1 MAKKQSF
8 ENKVNVLEGSLKKL
22 SVQLERGL
30 KGGKSFVEMNEKMT
44 ESVENLS
51 EEYKSALLEFQKKLT
66 VAIKAEDVA
75 TIANLR
81 KQISSLKSAYAESER
96 AIKAVQVAGQKKS
109 TVVKEG
115 VNKELAAIDAYN
127 QNQKASTQIVKE
139 NLNIVKKRFVDE
151 EKLLKF
157 QTAEAKK
164 NRKIDEDLKVESV
177 RSNGKSLEAQ
187 KKQLK
192 SYFSGRLRQLTKY
205 GLKDSAEY
213 KKIKVRSLKTEKEFN
228 DKIEAERRKL
238 EGKSFKGG
246 FFAQFTPAK
255 IGATLG
261 GLTKLLGGY
270 RIYRVALQGLTAVT
284 VGSAKAAIAFQ
295 AELGNLAAV
304 AGRSTEEVDRLGDVA
319 IEVANATTFTAS
331 EIIQLQIELS
341 RLGFSIDEI
350 VDSTA
355 AIAQTA
361 QALGEDVGGVA
372 KKVGQVLKQFNIS
385 AKETNLVTDTMV
397 STINNSALSFEGFGT
412 AIQYV
417 GPLAA
422 ELGTTFYQTSAAMAV
437 LADNGFTASRVGTG
451 LRGILTE
458 LGTEGQDLESI
469 LHELADA
476 EISFADAV
484 DLVGKRNA
492 AQLITLVDNLDALD
506 EAESKYY
513 QAGSALLA
521 SSRQVSTFD
530 GNMKLLNS
538 AWDAFQIKLGTFVAE
553 SGIVK
558 TALKLLSEESYNTA
572 VALGV
577 ISGVDVAKL
586 GDSIDQG
593 VAEYN
598 KLREEGVG
606 AQEAI
611 SESASKTAKELID
624 STSLGIRFQNFQ
636 YALSV
641 TAETKKGALLT
652 ANNALIEEYNAAL
665 EGTTTILET
674 QIQDNARLTVAE
686 NARAAVTARNQPIFD
701 ALLKSK
707 RDENLTA
714 EGAIK
719 HNKELIDEIEALRDT
734 KNAQQTDEIKGLL
747 AIQKEGGELTEAQKQ
762 QLIAYE
768 ATTNQLDVFISKL
781 LNLKVSDE
789 QIAKLRKKSQKET
802 DDSQKEELK
811 KLREIIRQKKDELK
825 RKKESLEFEARLA
838 ELNGDSERA
847 AQIRNEYLTE
857 QGEIYHYLNDLV
869 TENTILTD
877 ENKDALGRMFSEL
890 NVDDK
895 ELLAAFNS
903 LLKTYKTSTK
913 NLENLT
919 EEQKQEIVGNFVE
932 DLKKT
937 IPQIKDFSDE
947 QLKQLQGAVY
957 KSMFSTDDATK
968 NATNKQIRDIL
979 SQAKDALVD
988 GLNFFN
994 DVAFDNLKSRLDAE
1008 KEALKERYEFESG
1021 ILKSK
1026 LDNDIISESQYR
1038 AKQEKLRKDQVDAE
1052 NAIEKK
1058 LFDAEKKRDANKAK
1072 IDYVEAIASIFIN
1085 EIKEGKGVLSAAA
1098 MQAIGTGIA
1107 TARFGAEI
1115 ASISARQFV
1124 PKKYESGGLVS
1135 GPSHSNG
1142 GVPFSVQGRGGYEM
1156 EGGEFIVNKRATAMH
1171 YDLLNSINSKYA
1183 GSNYTPARMFKNGGL
1198 VNSLEQRQ
1206 EELNLLRAIAE
1217 SSVNTSNNTS
1227 KPARAYITNS
1237 DIRSNETER
1246 TITNRNTRL

>member
-1 MAKKQSF
+1 MAKKNF
-8 ENKVNVLEGSLKKL
+8 ENKVTVLEGSLKKL

-30 KGGKSFVEMNEKMT
+30 KSGKSLAEMNEQLTSSIDK
-44 ESVENLS
+44 LS
-51 EEYKSALLEFQKKLT
+51 AEYEDALKVFQSKLT
-66 VAIKAEDVA
+66 VAVKAEDVA
-75 TIANLR
+75 KIDTLK
-81 KQISSLKSAYAESER
+81 KQINSLTSTYKETER
-96 AIKAVQVAGQKKS
+96 AIENVRKAGQLQAKENTKNIPS
-109 TVVKEG
+109 QRDAIDSYNQAQKASTTVVKE
-115 VNKELAAIDAYN
+115 
-127 QNQKASTQIVKE
+127 
-139 NLNIVKKRFVDE
+139 NLQIVKKRFIDE
-151 EKLLKF
+151 GKLIKF
-157 QTAEAKK
+157 QTLEAKK
-164 NRKIDEDLKVESV
+164 ARKVDEDLKVQQIK
-177 RSNGKSLEAQ
+177 SNGKSLEEQ
-187 KKQLK
+187 KKQL
-192 SYFSGRLRQLTKY
+192 SNYFSGRLRNLTKF
-205 GLKDSAEY
+205 GLKDSSEY
-213 KKIKVRSLKTEKEFN
+213 KKIQERRLKTEKEFN
-228 DKIEAERRKL
+228 DKIESERRKL

-270 RIYRVALQGLTAVT
+270 RIYRVALQGLTSIT
-284 VGSAKAAIAFQ
+284 VGSAKAAIQFQ

-331 EIIQLQIELS
+331 EIIKLQIELS

-469 LHELADA
+469 LIELADA
-476 EISFADAV
+476 EISFAQAV

-506 EAESKYY
+506 ETESKYY

-593 VAEYN
+593 VAQYE
-598 KLREEGVG
+598 KLRSEGIG

-611 SESASKTAKELID
+611 SQSAAATAEQLLD
-624 STSLGIRFQNFQ
+624 STTLGIRYRNYE

-641 TAETKKGALLT
+641 TAEAKKEALVLANTKLV
-652 ANNALIEEYNAAL
+652 EEYNAAL
-665 EGTTTILET
+665 NGTTTILEN
-674 QIQDNARLTVAE
+674 QIQANARLEVAE
-686 NARAAVTARNQPIFD
+686 DARALITDKNQPIFD
-701 ALLKSK
+701 RMLENK

-719 HNKELIDEIEALRDT
+719 HNKELIAEIESLRAT

-747 AIQKEGGELTEAQKQ
+747 AIQKEGGALTEAQKQ

-768 ATTNQLDVFISKL
+768 ATVNQLDVFISKM
-781 LNLKVSDE
+781 LNLKISDE
-789 QIAKLRKKSQKET
+789 EIAKIRTKSQKET
-802 DDSQKEELK
+802 DNAQKEELAR
-811 KLREIIRQKKDELK
+811 LREIIRQRKDELK

-857 QGEIYHYLNDLV
+857 QGEIYHELNDLV
-869 TENTILTD
+869 TENTILNE

-919 EEQKQEIVGNFVE
+919 EEQKQEIVGNFIT

-947 QLKQLQGAVY
+947 QLKQLNGAVY
-957 KSMFSTDDATK
+957 KSIFSTDDDATK

-1072 IDYVEAIASIFIN
+1072 IDYVEAVASIFIN

-1135 GPSHSNG
+1135 GPSHANG
-1142 GVPFSVQGRGGYEM
+1142 GVPFRVQGRGGYEM

-1171 YDLLNSINSKYA
+1171 YDLLNSINGKYA
-1183 GSNYTPARMFKNGGL
+1183 NSSYTPARMFKNGGI

-1217 SSVNTSNNTS
+1217 SSVNTSKNTS